1 MREMLVLGWCFPI
14 HFLSSDIPLL
24 KLPFSLVKSR
34 CKAGILRS
42 RCQELTFILNYYWFI
57 LLPSGANMMV
67 AEDGCSRQ
75 VRKLSKTEGRE
86 EVLSRLWGSGSDE
99 GEEEEREEEE
109 DKEVKEE
116 RETVKSL
123 RNHF

>member
-1 MREMLVLGWCFPI
+1 
-14 HFLSSDIPLL
+14 
-24 KLPFSLVKSR
+24 
-34 CKAGILRS
+34 
-42 RCQELTFILNYYWFI
+42 
-57 LLPSGANMMV
+57 MV

-75 VRKLSKTEGRE
+75 VRKLGKTEGRE

-123 RNHF
+123 RDHF